1 MSIRCKDL
9 FKIPSLKEMKL
20 VGGEG
25 GLDRVVRWVYIG
37 ETMMNID
44 DTIDWIIGNELLL
57 ITGSTLNGNIQTII
71 DLLPKLNAKDIAG
84 IVINVGNYI
93 PEIPAAMIHL
103 ANEMQLPLFELPWR
117 TRLVTVT
124 HDIGSAIIT
133 SELEENTV
141 RTLLENIIFSDIS
154 SQNKLLDVFER
165 YGFNASDSFFI
176 GILDINDFETYI
188 SANQIN
194 HGSKIEIIQNYLL
207 GSTNDALLNR
217 HIHALTMLKN
227 DSVVFLIKSSDITG
241 STLEGIFDEV
251 ALRISERF
259 PGIKL
264 HAGIGK
270 SCNHISLC
278 RNSYRQAEQ
287 ALKVKKCEQLNGLI
301 CYYKEIGVYSLLT
314 NINDR
319 QILDEYYHDHFDD
332 LVEYDK
338 ANKSKL
344 LKTLQVY
351 LSNNC
356 RMSEAAKQLFIHENT
371 LKYRLNKIET
381 LSGWDLHDF
390 QQLSGLDIGVK
401 VGKLLYPEHYI

>member
-1 MSIRCKDL
+1 MSFRCKDL

-25 GLDRVVRWVYIG
+25 GIDRIIRWVYIG

-44 DTIDWIIGNELLL
+44 DTIDWIIGYELLI
-57 ITGSTLNGNIQTII
+57 ITGSTLNGNIQKIV
-71 DLLPKLNAKDIAG
+71 DLVPKLNAKGIAG
-84 IVINVGNYI
+84 IVINIGNYI
-93 PEIPAAMIHL
+93 PQIPQELIRL
-103 ANEMQLPLFELPWR
+103 ADEMQLPLFELPWK

-133 SELEENTV
+133 NELEEDTV

-154 SQNKLLDVFER
+154 AQSKFLDVFER
-165 YGFNASDSFFI
+165 HGFHANDSFFI
-176 GILDINDFETYI
+176 GILDINGFESYI
-188 SANQIN
+188 CANQISDE
-194 HGSKIEIIQNYLL
+194 SKIAGIQNYLL
-207 GSTNDALLNR
+207 GATNDAFSNR
-217 HIHALTMLKN
+217 HLNALTMQKS
-227 DSVVFLIKSSDITG
+227 DSVVFLLKSGDVSQ
-241 STLEGIFDEV
+241 SVLEGIFNEI
-251 ALRISERF
+251 ALRMSNQF
-259 PGIKL
+259 PRIKL

-287 ALKVKKCEQLNGLI
+287 ALKVKKSEQLIGPI
-301 CYYKEIGVYSLLT
+301 YYYKDIGVYSLLT

-319 QILDEYYHDHFDD
+319 KILDEYYHDNFDD

-338 ANKSKL
+338 ANKSEL
-344 LKTLQVY
+344 LKTLKVY

-356 RMSEAAKQLFIHENT
+356 RMTEAAKQLYIHENT

-381 LSGWDLHDF
+381 ISGCDLRDF
-390 QQLSGLDIGVK
+390 QQLCQLDIGVK
-401 VGKLLYPEHYI
+401 VGKLLYPEHYM